1 MSWPPKSVYIYR
13 PHATECTDLE
23 TSGEKKTNQSHRT
36 QFAMTKPLLISCIV
50 LSLGAAALGFLN
62 RQNLVQTEENLVA
75 TTDQKNDLSKKLTG
89 AKKDIQGHKDEITS
103 LSSDKD
109 TLTANLGETQSE
121 LEKAKGETASTQK
134 SLEDT
139 KTDLANLQ
147 KDADAKDDRIAELE
161 EQTSTPQDIA
171 GGGNQNGPEA
181 QARLTELETV
191 NSQLQDLNSTLET
204 QVATLRGKEE
214 ARQKVQVRQG
224 LQGTILAVNQ
234 SWNFVVLSL
243 GDRQGLVPNA
253 ELLIQRGGKYLGK
266 VRVTSVESSTAIADI
281 LQRTVPRGLT
291 VMPGDNVI
299 YQAQRN

>member
-1 MSWPPKSVYIYR
+1 
-13 PHATECTDLE
+13 
-23 TSGEKKTNQSHRT
+23 
-36 QFAMTKPLLISCIV
+36 MTKPLLISCIV

-161 EQTSTPQDIA
+161 
-171 GGGNQNGPEA
+171 
-181 QARLTELETV
+181 TV

>member
-1 MSWPPKSVYIYR
+1 M
-13 PHATECTDLE
+13 
-23 TSGEKKTNQSHRT
+23 
-36 QFAMTKPLLISCIV
+36 
-50 LSLGAAALGFLN
+50 
-62 RQNLVQTEENLVA
+62 
-75 TTDQKNDLSKKLTG
+75 
-89 AKKDIQGHKDEITS
+89 
-103 LSSDKD
+103 
-109 TLTANLGETQSE
+109 
-121 LEKAKGETASTQK
+121 
-134 SLEDT
+134 
-139 KTDLANLQ
+139 ANLQ

>member
-1 MSWPPKSVYIYR
+1 
-13 PHATECTDLE
+13 
-23 TSGEKKTNQSHRT
+23 
-36 QFAMTKPLLISCIV
+36 MTKPLLISCIV

-214 ARQKVQVRQG
+214 ARQKVHVRQG